1 MARRYNVG
9 ITSVLRR
16 CDRAV
21 GLEGVK
27 GFWVWGVPLTHCK
40 QCVAGRRL
48 QAIDV
53 GILKRVKL

>member
-27 GFWVWGVPLTHCK
+27 GLYSGDCK
-40 QCVAGRRL
+40 QSLLVFA
-48 QAIDV
+48 
-53 GILKRVKL
+53 KRVNL